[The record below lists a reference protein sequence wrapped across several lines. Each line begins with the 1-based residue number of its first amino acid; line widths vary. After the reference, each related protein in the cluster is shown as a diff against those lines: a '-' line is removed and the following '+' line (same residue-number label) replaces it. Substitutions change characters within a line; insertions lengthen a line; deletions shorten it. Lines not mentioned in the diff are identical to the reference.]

1 VAGLAATGILKRAGH
16 DVVCLE
22 ATDRIGGRILTVHDP
37 LAPIAVELGAEFV
50 HGRPPETWE
59 LIRAANLT
67 SYEHTAQALH
77 LGRGGVVQQKRVGEL
92 ADRVLSQLAKSS
104 RRKDESFEDYLR
116 RCRQPAAVKN
126 WARVHIEGFNA
137 ARADLISV
145 TSLTEDSEAA
155 DKIEGDRTFRIPAG
169 YDSIPISLLQSIPD
183 YQSVVH
189 LNSIVE
195 RVHWRRGAVEI
206 HYRSALDLQPVRLKC
221 RQLIVTVPLGVLQA
235 STPNLGA
242 IQFEPE
248 PGPVLRAARSLQ
260 FGQVYRVTLRFREAF
275 WEDDEKLKSVGFL
288 ISQDK
293 RFFAWWT
300 AHPVISPLLTG
311 WMAGSAAE
319 RFRPSDRSQIAAEAL
334 ASLARILDRR
344 IPAPDAIHFHDWR
357 NDPFFR
363 GAYSY
368 VPVNALAARKT
379 LAEAVE
385 STLFFAGEATNL
397 NGHSGTVHGAIES
410 GVRAAALVDVKSD
423 LNHSRGQR
431 MNRGRISR

>member
-206 HYRSALDLQPVRLKC
+206 HYRSALDRQPVRLKC

-235 STPNLGA
+235 S
-242 IQFEPE
+242 
-248 PGPVLRAARSLQ
+248 
-260 FGQVYRVTLRFREAF
+260 
-275 WEDDEKLKSVGFL
+275 
-288 ISQDK
+288 
-293 RFFAWWT
+293 
-300 AHPVISPLLTG
+300 
-311 WMAGSAAE
+311 
-319 RFRPSDRSQIAAEAL
+319 
-334 ASLARILDRR
+334 
-344 IPAPDAIHFHDWR
+344 
-357 NDPFFR
+357 
-363 GAYSY
+363 Y
-368 VPVNALAARKT
+368 VPVNALADRKT